1 MLVLHPAYPQHLR
14 NRKLYLADGVIAA
27 FECKLTLRGRHI
39 PAAAET
45 GAAVKRLYR
54 ERTGTPYSELHRPII
69 YGLLA
74 HSSDYAGTAS
84 NVTFKVQNRLKAA
97 LLGVIEHPSEM
108 LDVVCVADAGILC
121 LSQDVA
127 IGSGIGEHQRE
138 ILEDVPGGIISS
150 YFGTSV
156 GADENRWDPPGA
168 ALGQLISYLLRKMAW
183 EDTSLRRLSGYFEDT
198 LPFAGIAQP
207 IVWTAEVLSDAVI
220 RKILRRGFE
229 DDCWSEWHNIFF

>member
-1 MLVLHPAYPQHLR
+1 MDELYRSMQADYERIRARASEDPGTAGDEGEESWAELLRSWLPATYPVVTKGRIINADGDASPQVDVLVLHPAYPQHLR

-138 ILEDVPGGIISS
+138 ILELRMCRVELSVRIS
-150 YFGTSV
+150 
-156 GADENRWDPPGA
+156 A
-168 ALGQLISYLLRKMAW
+168 
-183 EDTSLRRLSGYFEDT
+183 RR
-198 LPFAGIAQP
+198 
-207 IVWTAEVLSDAVI
+207 
-220 RKILRRGFE
+220 
-229 DDCWSEWHNIFF
+229 